1 MKRCVLMLAFAS
13 VALQGQD
20 QPGLFLRKADP
31 AWTQGL
37 KQKLFD
43 WPPATTQPSLEVAPN
58 WTPTQKQWPFDRRLA
73 KVQPGTFLNLE
84 AEPRAATT
92 CVVPLLVVPVNPNID
107 SRMILKGPKSKID
120 EAAVFE
126 GLQTCPERR

>member
-31 AWTQGL
+31 AWTQGM

-43 WPPATTQPSLEVAPN
+43 WPPTRTQPSLEAAPN
-58 WTPTQKQWPFDRRLA
+58 WTRAPKQRPFDWRLTNA
-73 KVQPGTFLNLE
+73 QPGAFLHLE
-84 AEPRAATT
+84 TEPRAATT
-92 CVVPLLVVPVNPNID
+92 CVVPLLVVPVHPNID
-107 SRMILKGPKSKID
+107 SRMIRKIPKSKVD
-120 EAAVFE
+120 EAALIQ
-126 GLQTCPERR
+126 GMPTCPDRP

>member
-1 MKRCVLMLAFAS
+1 MKRCVLMLVFAS

-43 WPPATTQPSLEVAPN
+43 WPQTKTQPSLEAAPN
-58 WTPTQKQWPFDRRLA
+58 WIRTQKQWPFDWRLA
-73 KVQPGTFLNLE
+73 EAQPGAFPHLE
-84 AEPRAATT
+84 TEPRAATT

-107 SRMILKGPKSKID
+107 SRMIRKIPKSRAED
-120 EAAVFE
+120 TAVIQ
-126 GLQTCPERR
+126 GMPTCPDRP